1 MVITRL
7 VKTITHD
14 NNETHDDDYDDD
26 DGWWRQQRW
35 RPRGN
40 DGDGDD
46 DDDDDD
52 VLRLN
57 KTDVCER
64 ARVCVIGFVFCH
76 TTDW

>member
-1 MVITRL
+1 MMITRL
-7 VKTITHD
+7 VKTNTHD
-14 NNETHDDDYDDD
+14 NNRTHDDDDDD

-40 DGDGDD
+40 DGDG

>member
-1 MVITRL
+1 MITRL
-7 VKTITHD
+7 VKTNTHD
-14 NNETHDDDYDDD
+14 NNRTHDDDYDDD

-40 DGDGDD
+40 DGDGD